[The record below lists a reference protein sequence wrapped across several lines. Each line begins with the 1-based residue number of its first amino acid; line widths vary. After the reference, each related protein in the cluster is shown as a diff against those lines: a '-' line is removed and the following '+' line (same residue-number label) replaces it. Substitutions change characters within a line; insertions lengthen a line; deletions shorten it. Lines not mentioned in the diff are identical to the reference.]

1 MLVGPLGDRI
11 GRFRTKASIQMIDIE
26 VGRNKELI
34 HTIPEGMTPALYT
47 FTKDLGFELC
57 R

>member
-11 GRFRTKASIQMIDIE
+11 VRFRTKASIQMINIE

-47 FTKDLGFELC
+47 FTKDFGFELC